1 MAQKIKLVQGDSR
14 PQIKCVIMDETTGT
28 VVNLAGATVRLKFKA
43 VGGAGVLFTLVGIL
57 LAGLEQEGADLSV
70 APPYDVAGIGGRVA
84 FQFGLTD
91 LNVVPGAYLG
101 EVEVTFEDSTVQTV
115 FSLLRFEVR
124 EQF

>member
-14 PQIKCVIMDETTGT
+14 PQIKCVITDETTGT

-84 FQFGLTD
+84 FQFGLTTQSAATD
-91 LNVVPGAYLG
+91 QLILDGLKDPFWDIRSVAMSNYEIGRAHV
-101 EVEVTFEDSTVQTV
+101 
-115 FSLLRFEVR
+115 
-124 EQF
+124 